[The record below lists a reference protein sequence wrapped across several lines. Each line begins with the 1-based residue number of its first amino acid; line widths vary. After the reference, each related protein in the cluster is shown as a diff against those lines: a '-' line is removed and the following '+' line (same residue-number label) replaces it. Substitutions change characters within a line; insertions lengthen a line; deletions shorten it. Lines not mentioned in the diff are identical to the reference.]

1 MKLLKFLKISGKVEN
16 NLMVWSFG
24 FFLFSHI
31 SQKYWQASVNHS
43 QTMQWR
49 SGVHEKLL
57 CSIPSLFPP
66 EKKTV
71 KWIQCLAGSNTFWC
85 WKAVLDHCRGEE
97 GREEQES
104 SLQLAA
110 KKPRTICPQAKKA
123 KRREPKPERR
133 RFQLAAPRSGLPK
146 DGHKVLGQAGER
158 RVVVKSLLL
167 AQAHAKRGS
176 LDHFLTS
183 LPVPW
188 HVDFYRYMGSCRHN

>member
-16 NLMVWSFG
+16 NLMVWSFV

-110 KKPRTICPQAKKA
+110 KKTQNNLSSGEEGKEKGAKTREKKISVSCSS
-123 KRREPKPERR
+123 KRPP
-133 RFQLAAPRSGLPK
+133 
-146 DGHKVLGQAGER
+146 
-158 RVVVKSLLL
+158 
-167 AQAHAKRGS
+167 
-176 LDHFLTS
+176 
-183 LPVPW
+183 
-188 HVDFYRYMGSCRHN
+188 